1 MIAVLAEKNA
11 VGVRPVGKY
20 LSDKAVMNEVTIY
33 GQYDW
38 GLVAVSISLAI
49 FASYSALDLA
59 GRTAQAAGNVRL
71 GWLSGGAVAMG
82 LGIWAMHYIGM
93 LAFRLPVPV
102 YYNVALVLF
111 SLFAAVAS
119 SAIALFVV
127 SRKTLSKKYLAAGS
141 VAMGGGV
148 VVMHYSGMQAMQ
160 LAASVRYNPW
170 IVSLSVGVAIAVSYA
185 GLYLAFHLRD
195 ARGNS
200 TWIRIGAAVIMGVAI
215 ASMHYTGMAAVC
227 FYGMPSEAGVGS
239 GSQTG
244 VAISSLGITGIAAV
258 SFAVLALSLL
268 GAMSDRRFTLQTE
281 IYESEQERWRLLMSS
296 SQEGLFDAN
305 LKTGK
310 LFCSPRWMAILG
322 YGPDELSHTNETW
335 QERLH
340 PDERQSVLETLAAY
354 LKSGHG
360 ASEMEYR
367 LRHRDGSWRWILAR
381 TQAVWDEQ
389 GIAIRLV
396 GSHAD
401 ITDRKE
407 AAAQLKAVQT
417 RFGAFMDN
425 NPSIAYIKDADG
437 RMVYANKTFEK
448 TWQLEP
454 GGWIGRFDHEIWPA
468 EVAVRLAET
477 DRKVLATGV
486 PLQFTKTLETPDGFK
501 RQFLTNHFC
510 FADASGQKVIGV
522 VSVDISDRARI
533 EGNLRASEARYRDLF
548 EHNPMPS
555 LIYSIDDLTIL
566 DVNEAAIN
574 HYGWSREEFLCMR
587 ASDIQ
592 MPGETEKIEAELL
605 VSRAN
610 RKHYMLVQHRRNN
623 KSNIW
628 VEISSQEIEL
638 DGRVVRLGMA
648 NDITARIEA
657 DNELRKARD
666 QMENLVVQ
674 RTAELQISE
683 ARWRGLVEALPQFV
697 WTTDNEGN
705 CTYMSTQWADFSGVS
720 EPDLLGLGWLN
731 TIHEADHLRAAACW
745 QAAREAETP
754 YEMEYRIRSSDGS
767 YRWFVSRGIPMRD
780 VPDGPLTH
788 WLGTSTDIDDQK
800 RSEERLE
807 KAVAERTL
815 ALAEARDRAECAAQ
829 AKSSFLASM
838 SHEIRTPMNGVIGMT
853 SLMLDTPLSSE
864 QHCYVDIIRSSG
876 QALLA
881 IINDV
886 LDFSK
891 IEAGKVE
898 LETIEFD
905 LQTVLEESLEL
916 VAATAAQ
923 KGLHLELNVGD
934 HVPFTILGDPG
945 RLRQVLLNLLS
956 NGVKFTERGSVT
968 VSVTREALTHGV
980 MALRLS
986 VRDTGIGMT
995 EAQQAGLFQAFTQAD
1010 RSTT

>member
-1 MIAVLAEKNA
+1 
-11 VGVRPVGKY
+11 
-20 LSDKAVMNEVTIY
+20 
-33 GQYDW
+33 
-38 GLVAVSISLAI
+38 
-49 FASYSALDLA
+49 
-59 GRTAQAAGNVRL
+59 
-71 GWLSGGAVAMG
+71 
-82 LGIWAMHYIGM
+82 
-93 LAFRLPVPV
+93 
-102 YYNVALVLF
+102 
-111 SLFAAVAS
+111 
-119 SAIALFVV
+119 
-127 SRKTLSKKYLAAGS
+127 
-141 VAMGGGV
+141 
-148 VVMHYSGMQAMQ
+148 
-160 LAASVRYNPW
+160 
-170 IVSLSVGVAIAVSYA
+170 
-185 GLYLAFHLRD
+185 
-195 ARGNS
+195 
-200 TWIRIGAAVIMGVAI
+200 
-215 ASMHYTGMAAVC
+215 
-227 FYGMPSEAGVGS
+227 
-239 GSQTG
+239 
-244 VAISSLGITGIAAV
+244 
-258 SFAVLALSLL
+258 
-268 GAMSDRRFTLQTE
+268 
-281 IYESEQERWRLLMSS
+281 
-296 SQEGLFDAN
+296 
-305 LKTGK
+305 
-310 LFCSPRWMAILG
+310 
-322 YGPDELSHTNETW
+322 
-335 QERLH
+335 
-340 PDERQSVLETLAAY
+340 
-354 LKSGHG
+354 
-360 ASEMEYR
+360 
-367 LRHRDGSWRWILAR
+367 
-381 TQAVWDEQ
+381 
-389 GIAIRLV
+389 
-396 GSHAD
+396 
-401 ITDRKE
+401 
-407 AAAQLKAVQT
+407 
-417 RFGAFMDN
+417 
-425 NPSIAYIKDADG
+425 
-437 RMVYANKTFEK
+437 
-448 TWQLEP
+448 
-454 GGWIGRFDHEIWPA
+454 
-468 EVAVRLAET
+468 
-477 DRKVLATGV
+477 
-486 PLQFTKTLETPDGFK
+486 
-501 RQFLTNHFC
+501 
-510 FADASGQKVIGV
+510 
-522 VSVDISDRARI
+522 VDISDRARI

-657 DNELRKARD
+657 DNELREARD

-731 TIHEADHLRAAACW
+731 TIHEADHARAAACW

-1010 RSTT
+1010 RSTTRRFGGTGLGLTIAKRLVELMGGTIGVSSEPGYGTTFWFNICASPGVMTQELCLKERKILLVGSENSLSLGVVQRHLGRAEADVLVSASVNVGSYAGNDFDCIVLTESSAVPEASDFPPALLSGTRALLVIGSPSDIQPKGLASDIHLTFVPKPVRCVQLLLAVQSALRGAKSAEPASKPDSYIKPLKNSEILVVEDNRVNQIIARQILNKLGCKVEIASNGREACLALQRRSFDLVLMDCQMPEMDGFEATRSIRAAETGKRRTPIVALTAGVLKEERDQCYAAGMDDFLSKPIERSLLESTLKKWLLRELAA